1 MNEPQSAMKVERVDD
16 DAPHHLHP
24 NVVRVEMLGNWIVTG
39 VLCAIMALGVA
50 AAGIKWDLG
59 ITARLALIVLAGLF
73 ALFLSLFSHYWPRVD
88 YRHRTYRIN
97 AGGIEIQR
105 GVIWKETL
113 YVPRSRVQHTDVN
126 QGPIERRFGLA
137 HLIIFTAGTI
147 GASVRLAGLGHA
159 DALRI
164 RDFLVASESGDAV

>member
-1 MNEPQSAMKVERVDD
+1 MNEPLSTLEAARVDD
-16 DAPHHLHP
+16 DVAHHLHP
-24 NVVRVEMLGNWIVTG
+24 NIVRVEMLSNWIVTG
-39 VLCAIMALGVA
+39 ILCTVLAVVVTSVI
-50 AAGIKWDLG
+50 IKWDLG
-59 ITARLALIVLAGLF
+59 FAGRMALALPAGVF
-73 ALFLSLFSHYWPRVD
+73 ALFLALFSHYWPAIE
-88 YRHRTYRIN
+88 YRCRTYRIN

-105 GVIWKETL
+105 GVLWKETL

-147 GASVRLAGLGHA
+147 GASVRLAGLGHD